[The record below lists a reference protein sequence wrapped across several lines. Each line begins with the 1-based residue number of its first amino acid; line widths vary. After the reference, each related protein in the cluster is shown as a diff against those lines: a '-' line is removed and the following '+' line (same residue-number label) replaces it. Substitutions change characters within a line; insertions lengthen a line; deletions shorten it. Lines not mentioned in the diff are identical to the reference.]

1 MSSIKF
7 NKNRFAKKVSVV
19 LTGFGSGAMW
29 AAGAIAA
36 MNTKYHPVIKAVY
49 FVGSMAT
56 GVLLQRVTQREAE
69 ELIDNVWPE
78 DESNV
83 EFTYDTTYEQREET
97 GSY

>member
-7 NKNRFAKKVSVV
+7 NKNSVAKKVSVA
-19 LTGFGSGAMW
+19 LTSLGSGAMW

-36 MNTKYHPVIKAVY
+36 MNTKYHPVIKAAY

-56 GVLLQRVTQREAE
+56 GALVQRVTQREAE
-69 ELIDNVWPE
+69 ELIDKIWPE

-83 EFTYDTTYEQREET
+83 EIMYETTYEQR
-97 GSY
+97 